1 MHMVLLTAYVLG
13 VSALALFM
21 RWYVGGLV
29 D

>member
-1 MHMVLLTAYVLG
+1 MHMVLLTTYVLAI
-13 VSALALFM
+13 SALALFI